1 MCDYS
6 QGKIYRIC
14 LPGMEEFCY
23 VGSTYQNLNERLWD
37 HKYSATSD
45 KVHYK
50 FASCIFFTEDNEPII
65 ELLEEFPCETKQELL
80 AREKIW
86 CDKYPDR
93 VNKNPPILTEEERLI
108 RSREI
113 SLKYFN
119 KNKEKQRAAH
129 RAYLAKNKEE
139 QNEKNRLRMA
149 EKRKTG
155 FFSEKIKCE
164 ICQKEISRNCLS
176 RHKRRIHSDNSV

>member
-23 VGSTYQNLNERLWD
+23 VGSTVLELSERIKS
-37 HKYSATSD
+37 HKYSASCKD
-45 KVHYK
+45 GYK
-50 FASCIFFTEDNEPII
+50 FASCIFFTDDNEPII

-93 VNKNPPILTEEERLI
+93 VNKNPPILTDEERLI

-113 SLKYFN
+113 ALKYFN

-149 EKRKTG
+149 EKRETG

-164 ICQKEISRNCLS
+164 VCQKEISRNGLA
-176 RHKRRIHSDNSV
+176 RHKRRIHSDNSL